1 MLCIKRCWLSLGL
14 ALLVLLT
21 ACSTAPRHVAVDPTN
36 PDAIGHWEG
45 RLNLRVAKNPPEQ
58 FSTSFE
64 MTGRPEQGQLSLLSP
79 LGTTMAMVRWNPQG
93 ASLQQGSDV
102 QNFTSMDELTLRLSG
117 AALPLPQLMAWL
129 DRTGPPVQGWQI
141 NAQALKSGRRVM
153 AERQQPLPALQ
164 LTVLLDPNP

>member
-102 QNFTSMDELTLRLSG
+102 QNFTSMDELTLRLTG

-141 NAQALKSGRRVM
+141 NAQTLKSGRRVM

>member
-1 MLCIKRCWLSLGL
+1 MLCIKRCALTLGC
-14 ALLVLLT
+14 ALLVVLT

-102 QNFTSMDELTLRLSG
+102 QNFTSMDELTLRLTG

>member
-1 MLCIKRCWLSLGL
+1 
-14 ALLVLLT
+14 
-21 ACSTAPRHVAVDPTN
+21 
-36 PDAIGHWEG
+36 
-45 RLNLRVAKNPPEQ
+45 
-58 FSTSFE
+58 

-93 ASLQQGSDV
+93 ANLQQGSEV
-102 QNFTSMDELTLRLSG
+102 QNFASMDELTQRLTG

-129 DRTGPPVQGWQI
+129 DRTGPPVNGWQI

-153 AERQQPLPALQ
+153 AERQQPMPALQ

>member
-79 LGTTMAMVRWNPQG
+79 LGTTMAMVRWNPLG

-102 QNFTSMDELTLRLSG
+102 QNFTSMDELTLRLTG

>member
-45 RLNLRVAKNPPEQ
+45 RLNLRLAKNPPEQ

-102 QNFTSMDELTLRLSG
+102 QNFTSMDELTLRLTG

>member
-45 RLNLRVAKNPPEQ
+45 RLNLRLAKNPPEQ

-102 QNFTSMDELTLRLSG
+102 QNFTSMDELTLHLTG

>member
-102 QNFTSMDELTLRLSG
+102 QNFTSMDELTLRLTG

-141 NAQALKSGRRVM
+141 NAQALKSGRRVI

>member
-79 LGTTMAMVRWNPQG
+79 LGTTMAMVRWNTLG

-102 QNFTSMDELTLRLSG
+102 QNFTSMDELTLRLTG

>member
-1 MLCIKRCWLSLGL
+1 MLCIRRCALTLGC
-14 ALLVLLT
+14 ALLVVLT
-21 ACSTAPRHVAVDPTN
+21 ACGTVPRHVAVDTTN
-36 PDAIGHWEG
+36 PEAIGHWEG
-45 RLNLRVAKNPPEQ
+45 RLTLRIEKNPPEQ

-93 ASLQQGSDV
+93 ANLLQGSEV
-102 QNFTSMDELTLRLSG
+102 QSFASMDELTLRLTG

-129 DRTGPPVQGWQI
+129 DRTGPPVNGWQI

-153 AERQQPLPALQ
+153 AERQQPMPALQ

>member
-1 MLCIKRCWLSLGL
+1 MLCIKRCAITLGC
-14 ALLVLLT
+14 ALLVVLT

-36 PDAIGHWEG
+36 PEAIGHWEG
-45 RLNLRVAKNPPEQ
+45 RLTLRIAKNPPEQ

-64 MTGRPEQGQLSLLSP
+64 MTGRPELGQLSFLSP

-93 ASLQQGSDV
+93 ANLQQGSEV
-102 QNFTSMDELTLRLSG
+102 QNFASMDELTLRLTG

-129 DRTGPPVQGWQI
+129 DRTGPPVNGWQI

-153 AERQQPLPALQ
+153 AERQQPMPALQ

>member
-1 MLCIKRCWLSLGL
+1 MLCSKQCWHALAC

-21 ACSTAPRHVAVDPTN
+21 ACSHAPRHVAVDPTN
-36 PDAIGHWEG
+36 PEATGHWEG
-45 RLNLRVAKNPPEQ
+45 RLTLRVAKNPPEQ

-79 LGTTMAMVRWNPQG
+79 LGTTLAMVRWNPQG

-102 QNFTSMDELTLRLSG
+102 QHFVSMDELTLRLTG

-141 NAQALKSGRRVM
+141 NAQALKSGRRVL
-153 AERQQPLPALQ
+153 ADRQQPLPSLQ

>member
-1 MLCIKRCWLSLGL
+1 MLCIKQCCLAFGC

-21 ACSTAPRHVAVDPTN
+21 SCSTAPRHVAVDPTN
-36 PDAIGHWEG
+36 REAIGHWEG
-45 RLNLRVAKNPPEQ
+45 RLNLRVAKNPPAQ
-58 FSTSFE
+58 FSTSFV

-93 ASLQQGSDV
+93 ASLQQGSEV
-102 QNFTSMDELTLRLSG
+102 QNFASMNELTLHLTG

-129 DRTGPPVQGWQI
+129 DRTGPPVNGWQI
-141 NAQALKSGRRVM
+141 NAQALPSGRRVM
-153 AERQQPLPALQ
+153 ADRQQPLPALQ

>member
-79 LGTTMAMVRWNPQG
+79 LGTTMAKVRWNPQG

-102 QNFTSMDELTLRLSG
+102 QNFTSMDELTLRLTG

>member
-102 QNFTSMDELTLRLSG
+102 QNFTSMDELTLRLTG